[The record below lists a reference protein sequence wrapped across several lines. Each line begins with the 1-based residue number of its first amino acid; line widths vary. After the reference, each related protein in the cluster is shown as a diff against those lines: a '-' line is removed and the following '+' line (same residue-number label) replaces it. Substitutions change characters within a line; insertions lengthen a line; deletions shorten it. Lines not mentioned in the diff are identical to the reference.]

1 MGSGNRRVPRPLQ
14 VNKRRA
20 ARGGGGFGIAQQLAK
35 ILVGGLGIANMKL
48 HGLPGAYVIAQGD
61 CAAVWIGAD
70 DVAHEEVTAAE
81 FVLVLAHRLS
91 HVQAAADEGFFVVA
105 ERFIN
110 LLQSGHRGLA
120 GEFEDHVA
128 VGLGNDK
135 GPADGAAAL

>member
-1 MGSGNRRVPRPLQ
+1 ME
-14 VNKRRA
+14 
-20 ARGGGGFGIAQQLAK
+20 
-35 ILVGGLGIANMKL
+35 L

-61 CAAVWIGAD
+61 SPLFGSAPMTLRT
-70 DVAHEEVTAAE
+70 EEVTAAE

-105 ERFIN
+105 ERFIK

-135 GPADGAAAL
+135 GPADGVAAL